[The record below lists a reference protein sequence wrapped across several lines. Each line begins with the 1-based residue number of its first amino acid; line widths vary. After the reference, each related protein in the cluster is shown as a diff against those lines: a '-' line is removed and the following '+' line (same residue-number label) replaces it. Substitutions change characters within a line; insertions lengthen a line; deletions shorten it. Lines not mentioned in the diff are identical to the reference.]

1 MTERPEG
8 APAQPQPQ
16 DQPSASPAWPPP
28 GQPGPQAQPQA
39 AAPQPALPA
48 GPAAQSPPQAP
59 APVPTPT
66 QAEIPVPVPTPTQA
80 EIPVP
85 AQAQTQVPAQAAQS
99 AYPYPNPQSP
109 AGYGPPV
116 APAPAQGHP
125 YGQPP
130 GGYPPGG
137 YPTLGTPP
145 STGAGGRAVLWALVG
160 AVVASAAWAGGVFL
174 LGKDD
179 AEADLR
185 GYRAQSDL
193 CSSVDYSSFKNEY
206 PEEDTSPVDQSLEH
220 TALDQSYCSISLK
233 KSSASSLSDAYFSVE
248 VNLHKKTD
256 PGPEFTALW
265 SEYDQRY
272 EDYDV
277 EKVTGLGDEA
287 YLVTEDTTS
296 GNDNSGSRA
305 ATLAVRDGWMT
316 YEMSWSAY
324 GSTYDDVT
332 MPDVDDVEGW
342 LKSDTNATL
351 DNLRE
356 SDGI

>member
-1 MTERPEG
+1 MTDRPEG

-28 GQPGPQAQPQA
+28 GQPGAQAQPQ
-39 AAPQPALPA
+39 PP
-48 GPAAQSPPQAP
+48 GPA
-59 APVPTPT
+59 PTPT
-66 QAEIPVPVPTPTQA
+66 RVETPVQAQPPTQA
-80 EIPVP
+80 AVP
-85 AQAQTQVPAQAAQS
+85 S
-99 AYPYPNPQSP
+99 AYPYPSPQSP

-116 APAPAQGHP
+116 PAQASA
-125 YGQPP
+125 YGPP
-130 GGYPPGG
+130 AGGYPPGG
-137 YPTLGTPP
+137 YPPP
-145 STGAGGRAVLWALVG
+145 GARPATGAGGRAVLWALVG

-179 AEADLR
+179 TEADLR
-185 GYRAQSDL
+185 GYRAESDL

-206 PEEDTSPVDQSLEH
+206 PEEDTEPVHNALEH
-220 TALDQSYCSISLK
+220 EALDESYCSISLK
-233 KSSASSLSDAYFSVE
+233 ESSTSSISDAYFSVQ
-248 VNLHKKTD
+248 VDLHKKTD
-256 PGPEFTALW
+256 PGPEFTAVW

-277 EKVTGLGDEA
+277 EKVSGFGDEA

-296 GNDNSGSRA
+296 GDDNSGSRA

-316 YEMSWSAY
+316 YEMRWSAY
-324 GSTYDDVT
+324 GSTYDDGAT
-332 MPDVDDVEGW
+332 MPEVSDVVEW

-356 SDGI
+356 SDGV

>member
-1 MTERPEG
+1 MTERPEGEG

-39 AAPQPALPA
+39 ALPA
-48 GPAAQSPPQAP
+48 GPAAQSSPQAP
-59 APVPTPT
+59 AQVPTPT
-66 QAEIPVPVPTPTQA
+66 QAD
-80 EIPVP
+80 IPVP
-85 AQAQTQVPAQAAQS
+85 AQPQAQVPAQAAPS

-116 APAPAQGHP
+116 AQAPAQGHP
-125 YGQPP
+125 YGQPV

-137 YPTLGTPP
+137 YPPLGAPP

-179 AEADLR
+179 TEADLR

-206 PEEDTSPVDQSLEH
+206 PEEDTSPVDHSLEH

-272 EDYDV
+272 DDYDV
-277 EKVTGLGDEA
+277 DEVSGFGDEA

-296 GNDNSGSRA
+296 GDDTSGSRS

>member
-16 DQPSASPAWPPP
+16 DQPSAAPAYPPP
-28 GQPGPQAQPQA
+28 AQP
-39 AAPQPALPA
+39 
-48 GPAAQSPPQAP
+48 S
-59 APVPTPT
+59 T
-66 QAEIPVPVPTPTQA
+66 PTPTQA

-85 AQAQTQVPAQAAQS
+85 AQAPAQQAPT

-109 AGYGPPV
+109 VGYGPPA
-116 APAPAQGHP
+116 APIPAQAPP
-125 YGQPP
+125 YGQPV

-137 YPTLGTPP
+137 HPHFGAPP
-145 STGAGGRAVLWALVG
+145 AKGAGGRAVLWVLLG
-160 AVVASAAWAGGVFL
+160 AVVASAAWGGGFL
-174 LGKDD
+174 LLGNDD
-179 AEADLR
+179 TEADLR
-185 GYRAQSDL
+185 GYEAKSNL

-206 PEEDTSPVDQSLEH
+206 PEEDTAPVNNSLEH
-220 TALDQSYCSISLK
+220 EALDQGYCSISLK
-233 KSSASSLSDAYFSVE
+233 ESSTSSLSDAYFSVQMD
-248 VNLHKKTD
+248 LHKKTD

-272 EDYDV
+272 EDYEVDEV
-277 EKVTGLGDEA
+277 SGFGDEA
-287 YLVTEDTTS
+287 YLVTEDTSS
-296 GNDNSGSRA
+296 GDDDSGSRS

-316 YEMSWSAY
+316 YEMRWSAY

-332 MPDVDDVEGW
+332 MPDVDDVVEW
-342 LKSDTNATL
+342 LKTDTNATL

>member
-1 MTERPEG
+1 MTDRPEG

-28 GQPGPQAQPQA
+28 GQPDPRAQP
-39 AAPQPALPA
+39 P
-48 GPAAQSPPQAP
+48 GPAQA
-59 APVPTPT
+59 
-66 QAEIPVPVPTPTQA
+66 PTPTQA

-85 AQAQTQVPAQAAQS
+85 AQTPGQAAAPS

-109 AGYGPPV
+109 SVYGPPV
-116 APAPAQGHP
+116 PAQASA
-125 YGQPP
+125 YGQPA

-137 YPTLGTPP
+137 YPPLGAPP
-145 STGAGGRAVLWALVG
+145 ATGAGGRAVLWVLVG

-174 LGKDD
+174 LGLGKGDT
-179 AEADLR
+179 EADLR
-185 GYRAQSDL
+185 GYKAESNL

-206 PEEDTSPVDQSLEH
+206 PQEDTEPVHNSLEH
-220 TALDQSYCSISLK
+220 EALDESYCSISLRE
-233 KSSASSLSDAYFSVE
+233 SSTSSLSDAYFSVQ
-248 VNLHKKTD
+248 VDLHKKTD
-256 PGPEFTALW
+256 PGPEFTAQW

-277 EKVTGLGDEA
+277 DKVSGFGDEA

-296 GNDNSGSRA
+296 GDDNSGSRA

-316 YEMSWSAY
+316 YEMRWSAY
-324 GSTYDDVT
+324 GSTYDDGAT
-332 MPDVDDVEGW
+332 MPEVSDVVEW

-356 SDGI
+356 SGGV

>member
-28 GQPGPQAQPQA
+28 GQSGPQAQPQA
-39 AAPQPALPA
+39 AVPQPQPALPA
-48 GPAAQSPPQAP
+48 APAAQFQPQAP
-59 APVPTPT
+59 AQAPTPT
-66 QAEIPVPVPTPTQA
+66 QAEIPIQP
-80 EIPVP
+80 
-85 AQAQTQVPAQAAQS
+85 QAQNQAAAPS

-116 APAPAQGHP
+116 ASIPAQANP

-137 YPTLGTPP
+137 YPPGGYPPLGAPP
-145 STGAGGRAVLWALVG
+145 ATGAGGRAVLWALVG

-179 AEADLR
+179 TEADLR
-185 GYRAQSDL
+185 GYQAKSNL
-193 CSSVDYSSFKNEY
+193 CSSVDYSSFKTEY
-206 PEEDTSPVDQSLEH
+206 PEEDTAPVNNSLEH
-220 TALDQSYCSISLK
+220 EALDQGYCSISLK
-233 KSSASSLSDAYFSVE
+233 ESSTSSLSDAYFSVQMD
-248 VNLHKKTD
+248 LHKKTD

-265 SEYDQRY
+265 AEYDQRY

-277 EKVTGLGDEA
+277 DEVSGFGDEA

-296 GNDNSGSRA
+296 GDDNSGSRS

-316 YEMSWSAY
+316 YEMRWSAY

-332 MPDVDDVEGW
+332 MPDVDDVVEW

>member
-28 GQPGPQAQPQA
+28 AQAQPQA
-39 AAPQPALPA
+39 PAPQQPTLPA
-48 GPAAQSPPQAP
+48 APAAQAQPQTPAQAP
-59 APVPTPT
+59 TPTPT
-66 QAEIPVPVPTPTQA
+66 QAEIPS
-80 EIPVP
+80 P
-85 AQAQTQVPAQAAQS
+85 AQAPTPAQTQAPAQAAPT

-116 APAPAQGHP
+116 APVPAQANP
-125 YGQPP
+125 YGQPA

-137 YPTLGTPP
+137 YPPLGAPP
-145 STGAGGRAVLWALVG
+145 AKGAGGRAVLWALVG

-179 AEADLR
+179 TEADLR
-185 GYRAQSDL
+185 GYQAKSNL
-193 CSSVDYSSFKNEY
+193 CSSVDYSSFQNEY
-206 PEEDTSPVDQSLEH
+206 PEEDTAPVNNSLEH
-220 TALDQSYCSISLK
+220 EALDQGYCSISLK
-233 KSSASSLSDAYFSVE
+233 KSSTSSLSDAYFSVQMD
-248 VNLHKKTD
+248 LHKKTD

-277 EKVTGLGDEA
+277 DEVSGFGDEA

-296 GNDNSGSRA
+296 GDDKSGSRS

-316 YEMSWSAY
+316 YEMRWSAY
-324 GSTYDDVT
+324 GSSYDDVA
-332 MPDVDDVEGW
+332 MPDVDDVVEW
-342 LKSDTNATL
+342 LKNDTNATL
-351 DNLRE
+351 DNLRD